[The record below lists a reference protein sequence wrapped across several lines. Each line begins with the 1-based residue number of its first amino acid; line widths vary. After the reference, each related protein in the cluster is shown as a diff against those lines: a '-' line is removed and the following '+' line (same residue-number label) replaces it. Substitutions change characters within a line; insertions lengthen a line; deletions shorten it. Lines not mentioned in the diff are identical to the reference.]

1 MWWPSQLKP
10 GYHRQLIGW
19 SLTPSWP
26 HFVCFDVPFNS
37 LSNRFNSVYDRLDL
51 HWQLLSFEAMKVRCK
66 RIILLWFYSPCLIS
80 FVLFCHLCCFIF
92 GTTLCYVFN
101 HLYFWVFGK
110 INEDE
115 GPRSQPK
122 VSWRVW
128 VLAVKL
134 NWTFKPR
141 RCHENGNSLMN
152 SNQWRHHSLKIN
164 RGSCDRPNLA
174 IDWT

>member
-26 HFVCFDVPFNS
+26 HFVCFDLPFNS
-37 LSNRFNSVYDRLDL
+37 LSNRFNSVFDRLDL

-101 HLYFWVFGK
+101 HFYFWVFGK